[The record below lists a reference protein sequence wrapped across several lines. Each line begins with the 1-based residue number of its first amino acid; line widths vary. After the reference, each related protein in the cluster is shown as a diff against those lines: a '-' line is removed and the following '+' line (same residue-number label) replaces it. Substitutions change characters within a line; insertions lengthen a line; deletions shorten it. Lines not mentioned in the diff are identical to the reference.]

1 MYQMAVKYVYQVIIK
16 YTNII
21 HSKSLQNIPQL
32 VFLVCKYTIW
42 QPLVQRRHAF
52 SQTEDRKTR
61 QTLMKI
67 GSNGFGIFSF
77 TLDIFGHFRTI
88 SDNFGHFRTLSDIFG
103 YFRTHFQTFSDT
115 SICMHTT
122 LRNKRRSGIVV
133 IESTSRTKI
142 PGSNQVRI

>member
-67 GSNGFGIFSF
+67 GSNGFGIFF
-77 TLDIFGHFRTI
+77 LH
-88 SDNFGHFRTLSDIFG
+88 FGHFRTLSDNLG
-103 YFRTHFQTFSDT
+103 QFRTFPDTFGHFRILSDTFSD
-115 SICMHTT
+115 IFGHFH
-122 LRNKRRSGIVV
+122 LHAHDFEK
-133 IESTSRTKI
+133 
-142 PGSNQVRI
+142 